1 MTSSYDAIIVG
12 GGPAVLSAAL
22 VLGRCRRK
30 VLVCDVGHP
39 RNERSKAMHGFLS
52 RDGISPA
59 EFAKICRDQLD
70 SYPSVELR
78 TVEVVHARCAGGSF
92 NIELRG
98 GSAESSRTL
107 LLATGIVDE
116 LPEIP
121 GFNQIYG
128 RSAHH
133 CPYCDGW
140 ERQDQ
145 ALAVLGAKREAAQ
158 LAIELLQWSNDVVLC
173 TDGAAEF
180 ASEQR
185 DELAQYGIRIVEDRI
200 EALEAEG
207 DALRGIR
214 FRNGDFLARAALFFS
229 PAQHQR
235 SSLAQQL
242 GCEFCDDNSIQC
254 GENTETCVA
263 GLFAAGNAS
272 RGLQLVILAAAEG
285 TQAAFAINEALC
297 EKDHAG

>member
-1 MTSSYDAIIVG
+1 MSGRLYDDQSRIQLSFNFPAVVTIVLMQHLFPFCDDEPYDAIIVG
-12 GGPAVLSAAL
+12 GGPAGLSAAL

-116 LPEIP
+116 LPRDP
-121 GFNQIYG
+121 GFNPIYG

-133 CPYCDGW
+133 CPYCDGM
-140 ERQDQ
+140 
-145 ALAVLGAKREAAQ
+145 GA
-158 LAIELLQWSNDVVLC
+158 SGP
-173 TDGAAEF
+173 GA
-180 ASEQR
+180 
-185 DELAQYGIRIVEDRI
+185 
-200 EALEAEG
+200 
-207 DALRGIR
+207 
-214 FRNGDFLARAALFFS
+214 
-229 PAQHQR
+229 
-235 SSLAQQL
+235 
-242 GCEFCDDNSIQC
+242 GCSW
-254 GENTETCVA
+254 
-263 GLFAAGNAS
+263 
-272 RGLQLVILAAAEG
+272 
-285 TQAAFAINEALC
+285 C
-297 EKDHAG
+297 EKGSGATRNRVAAVEQ